1 MIYHCPM
8 HPEVTSEKP
17 GVCHKCGS
25 MKLVPKTT
33 ETPALKSKI
42 VAYKPLIIIVGMIT
56 LVTLVLMLKDFQSG
70 MFMWEDVMAN
80 FMAGFF
86 LVFAGFKLLD
96 LKGFADAY
104 ATYDILAKRVHGYGY
119 VYPFI
124 ELGLGLL
131 FLVGNESTPLLVA
144 TLALMT
150 FSGLGVLQ
158 KLAAKEEVHCA
169 CLGTLIKVP
178 LTSVALVE
186 DFGMAVMTLAML
198 AVRF

>member
-1 MIYHCPM
+1 M
-8 HPEVTSEKP
+8 HPEVTSDKP

-25 MKLVPKTT
+25 MKLVPKTA
-33 ETPALKSKI
+33 ETSSLKEKTN
-42 VAYKPLIIIVGMIT
+42 AYKPLIIIVGMIT
-56 LVTLVLMLKDFQSG
+56 MVTLVLMLKDFQSG
-70 MFMWEDVMAN
+70 TFMWESTMAN

-104 ATYDILAKRVHGYGY
+104 STYDILAKRVHSYGY

-131 FLVGNESTPLLVA
+131 FLVGNQSVPLLI
-144 TLALMT
+144 TTFIIMT

-158 KLAAKEEVHCA
+158 KIIAKEEVHCA

-178 LTSVALVE
+178 LTSVTLVE
-186 DFGMAVMTLAML
+186 DFGMVVMTLVML
-198 AVRF
+198 IVKL